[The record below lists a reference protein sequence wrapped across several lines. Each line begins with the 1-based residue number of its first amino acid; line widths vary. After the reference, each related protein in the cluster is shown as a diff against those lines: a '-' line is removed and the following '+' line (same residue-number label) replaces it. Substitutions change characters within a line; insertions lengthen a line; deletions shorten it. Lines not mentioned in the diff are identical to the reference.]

1 VKRTAGLLVAALV
14 AGVAMTGVLV
24 WRYEATKAPIDM
36 RAYASSFDHPQTHA
50 ERLIVGMDGQAFGE
64 IALDPTMA
72 HAAKQFGSKPAA
84 AYRESRPAYG
94 WVTYLAST
102 GSNSAGVANALLVLS
117 VLSVAFLAVAA
128 GALARR
134 IGRPWATGALVALLP
149 GAVITVFS
157 PGSADVFGTA
167 VVLLALAWWLQS
179 RHRGA
184 IALFCVAGLTRET
197 LLVVPVTLAAF
208 ELFQHRSRVARILM
222 IPVVTY
228 AAWVAIVYA
237 RVGALPTRA
246 STGRLGLPF
255 VGLVRA
261 MVHWTPLSQEIA
273 LSLLVF
279 AVVGAVRVHQPVLR
293 LVIASQVA
301 LAALLGPLV
310 WASWRDF
317 SRVLLPLAV
326 IGAVACWPLAQAV
339 AAPVLDDVDAPE
351 PNTVPVTSGAA
362 RFARR
367 AAISAPTASG
377 G

>member
-1 VKRTAGLLVAALV
+1 
-14 AGVAMTGVLV
+14 MTGVLV
-24 WRYEATKAPIDM
+24 WRYEATKAPTDM

-72 HAAKQFGSKPAA
+72 RATAKFGSKPAA
-84 AYRESRPAYG
+84 AYRESRPVYG
-94 WVTYLAST
+94 WVAFLAST
-102 GSNSAGVANALLVLS
+102 GSGPAGVADALLVLS

-128 GALARR
+128 GTLARR
-134 IGRPWATGALVALLP
+134 IGRPWVSGALVALLP
-149 GAVITVFS
+149 GAVITVFA
-157 PGSADVFGTA
+157 PGSADAFGAA
-167 VVLLALAWWLQS
+167 VALLGLAWWLQS
-179 RHRGA
+179 RNRGA
-184 IALFCVAGLTRET
+184 IAFFCVAGLTRET
-197 LLVVPVTLAAF
+197 LLVIPVTLAAF
-208 ELFQHRSRVARILM
+208 ELWSHRSRVARILM
-222 IPVVTY
+222 IPVVAY
-228 AAWVAIVYA
+228 AAWVAVVYA

-246 STGRLGLPF
+246 SDGRLGLPF
-255 VGLVRA
+255 VGLARA

-279 AVVGAVRVHQPVLR
+279 AVVGAVRVHHPVLR

-326 IGAVACWPLAQAV
+326 VGAIACWPLAQTA
-339 AAPVLDDVDAPE
+339 AAPVPDDVDAPE
-351 PNTVPVTSGAA
+351 PIAVPATSGAA
-362 RFARR
+362 RFASR